1 MPKKKYEVN
10 LTDEERTRL
19 QKIVTTGKS
28 SANEIQRAK
37 ILLSTDDTRIPK
49 LRVVGVAEK
58 CDSNT
63 TTVQRVRKLYHERGV
78 DAAIKRKKRESPP
91 VAPKIT
97 GDVEA
102 HIVALACS
110 KPPEGFA
117 RWSLTLLANK
127 AVELGYID
135 EISYVSVR
143 TVLKKH
149 SLSPI

>member
-1 MPKKKYEVN
+1 MPKLKYKVN
-10 LTDEERTRL
+10 LTSEERSIL
-19 QKIVTTGKS
+19 EKITKTGKTT
-28 SANEIQRAK
+28 AGEINRAK
-37 ILLSTDDTRIPK
+37 ILLATDDNRIPK
-49 LRVVGVAEK
+49 LTVIEVAAK

-63 TTVQRVRKLYHERGV
+63 TTVQSVRKLYHEGGLNV
-78 DAAIKRKKRESPP
+78 AIKRKKRESPP

-102 HIVALACS
+102 HIVAMACG

-117 RWSLTLLANK
+117 KWSLKLLANK

-135 EISYVSVR
+135 DISHVSVR

-149 SLSPI
+149 SLSLI